1 MFEIDK
7 EQFGALVS
15 QLRKDK
21 GLTQK
26 EVAQQ
31 LFISDKAV
39 SKWERGL
46 SVPDIALLIPLAD
59 LLDVTVTELLQCKRQ
74 EQEAL
79 LDEQQVEALVKTTI
93 QLSEQEKRYRE
104 QQKTKRMAVWFGCV
118 CVAALELGVLLFLG
132 YEMETTAVL
141 LPEVLFAVFS
151 YYFYFLVQEQ
161 LPAYYDAYSVN
172 AYVDGVFRLNLPGVR
187 FHNGNWPHIVGYCR
201 IWTGAALVGY
211 PLLYLLAEQMAPVV
225 RIWNWLA
232 LALILG
238 SIFVPLYAVAKKYE

>member
-15 QLRKDK
+15 QLRKEK

-79 LDEQQVEALVKTTI
+79 LDEQQGEALVKTTI
-93 QLSEQEKRYRE
+93 QLSEQEKRCRE
-104 QQKTKRMAVWFGCV
+104 QQKNKTDDDVVWLRMCGCV
-118 CVAALELGVLLFLG
+118 GAGCAF
-132 YEMETTAVL
+132 
-141 LPEVLFAVFS
+141 VFG
-151 YYFYFLVQEQ
+151 L
-161 LPAYYDAYSVN
+161 
-172 AYVDGVFRLNLPGVR
+172 
-187 FHNGNWPHIVGYCR
+187 
-201 IWTGAALVGY
+201 
-211 PLLYLLAEQMAPVV
+211 
-225 RIWNWLA
+225 
-232 LALILG
+232 
-238 SIFVPLYAVAKKYE
+238 

>member
-1 MFEIDK
+1 M
-7 EQFGALVS
+7 VS
-15 QLRKDK
+15 QLRKEK

-93 QLSEQEKRYRE
+93 QLSEQENDIGNSKKQNGWRCGLVVYVWLRWSWVCFCFGAMKE
-104 QQKTKRMAVWFGCV
+104 ISAFYCRKYCLPCSVIISVFWFGNNC
-118 CVAALELGVLLFLG
+118 LPIMMPILSML
-132 YEMETTAVL
+132 MWTA
-141 LPEVLFAVFS
+141 
-151 YYFYFLVQEQ
+151 
-161 LPAYYDAYSVN
+161 
-172 AYVDGVFRLNLPGVR
+172 VFRLNLPGVR
-187 FHNGNWPHIVGYCR
+187 FHNGNWSYIVSYCR
-201 IWTGAALVGY
+201 IWTAAALVGY
-211 PLLYLLAEQMAPVV
+211 PLLYLLAEQMAPVAAYLELV
-225 RIWNWLA
+225 GVGIDFGQYLCA
-232 LALILG
+232 
-238 SIFVPLYAVAKKYE
+238 FVCSG

>member
-15 QLRKDK
+15 QLRKEK

-93 QLSEQEKRYRE
+93 QLSEQEKRCRE
-104 QQKTKRMAVWFGCV
+104 QQKTKRMAMWFGCV
-118 CVAALELGVLLFLG
+118 CVAALELGVLLFWG
-132 YEMETTAVL
+132 YEMEIRLFYCRKYCL
-141 LPEVLFAVFS
+141 L
-151 YYFYFLVQEQ
+151 
-161 LPAYYDAYSVN
+161 YSVIISVFWFGN
-172 AYVDGVFRLNLPGVR
+172 NCLPIMMPILSMLMWTAYFG
-187 FHNGNWPHIVGYCR
+187 
-201 IWTGAALVGY
+201 
-211 PLLYLLAEQMAPVV
+211 
-225 RIWNWLA
+225 
-232 LALILG
+232 
-238 SIFVPLYAVAKKYE
+238 

>member
-15 QLRKDK
+15 QLRKEK

-93 QLSEQEKRYRE
+93 QLSEQEKRCRE
-104 QQKTKRMAVWFGCV
+104 QQKTKR
-118 CVAALELGVLLFLG
+118 
-132 YEMETTAVL
+132 
-141 LPEVLFAVFS
+141 S
-151 YYFYFLVQEQ
+151 KKIKR
-161 LPAYYDAYSVN
+161 SK
-172 AYVDGVFRLNLPGVR
+172 RL
-187 FHNGNWPHIVGYCR
+187 
-201 IWTGAALVGY
+201 
-211 PLLYLLAEQMAPVV
+211 
-225 RIWNWLA
+225 
-232 LALILG
+232 
-238 SIFVPLYAVAKKYE
+238 